1 MRAPRTGSMRRYV
14 PVGLDLWQAA
24 ERECFRSGE
33 LVTVVQPGYGCPRN
47 GTMGHCFVE
56 SATSGPRLV
65 LVNSLQPITAGGR

>member
-1 MRAPRTGSMRRYV
+1 MRAPRTGSVRRYV
-14 PVGLDLWQAA
+14 PVGLDLWDHLAP
-24 ERECFRSGE
+24 FGSGE

-65 LVNSLQPITAGGR
+65 LVNSLQPTTGGR